1 MTDAGPG
8 PAPPSVPRARLD
20 GWEHRETTSET
31 VLDLGA
37 AAVRTATAVYED
49 ASLRDRLREAAGLDR
64 TWRFFFASRVA
75 VPGVA
80 PPAAI
85 RPLVTSN
92 ARRAFADRL
101 RDRGFDGV
109 GTAGRRELRIDG
121 RAARATRYEA
131 TCVVDGVELD
141 VEGWLVVWPDGDGD
155 GGFLLAGGAYPRAVR
170 TAPEGVGRAVEA
182 GLDPAAFRAELF
194 ELVRATR

>member
-1 MTDAGPG
+1 MTGAGPD
-8 PAPPSVPRARLD
+8 PAAPSVPEGRLD
-20 GWEHRETTSET
+20 GWERHETTSET

-37 AAVRTATAVYED
+37 AAVRTATVVYED
-49 ASLRDRLREAAGLDR
+49 ASLRARLREAAGLDR

-80 PPAAI
+80 PPAAL
-85 RPLVTSN
+85 RPLVTNN
-92 ARRAFADRL
+92 ARQAFADRL
-101 RDRGFDGV
+101 RERGFDGV
-109 GTAGRRELRIDG
+109 ETAGRRELRIDG

-131 TCVVDGVELD
+131 TCRVEGVELD
-141 VEGWLVVWPDGDGD
+141 VEGWLVAWPDDD

-170 TAPEGVGRAVEA
+170 TAPEGVGRTV
-182 GLDPAAFRAELF
+182 GDHLDPAAFRTELF